1 MSNEKGNE
9 MTNNIDIDL
18 ESIPHPKDCHQ
29 VPVGA
34 TIPEGT
40 PVWIVNDHGGAEWSP
55 TGFHA
60 DKTICRSDFLYLTAD
75 PIAVSPAPPTPD
87 DSPIIIDR
95 TSVAGIEAG
104 TLAMWFP
111 GDQEWCATGKGGYS
125 RWLISEEIT
134 EWSPAIVT
142 KTRRGVWDERD
153 KRDRVDANGDVWR
166 WDDEEATWACV
177 RYFRGNFGSLNALR
191 GRHGDDCLT
200 GFADEQ
206 GGEK

>member
-1 MSNEKGNE
+1 

-111 GDQEWCATGKGGYS
+111 GDQEWCAIGKNGYS
-125 RWLISEEIT
+125 RWLGSDEIT
-134 EWSPAIVT
+134 EWSPAVVT
-142 KTRRGVWDERD
+142 KSGRGLWDERD
-153 KRDRVDANGDVWR
+153 KRDRVDADGDTWR
-166 WDDEEATWACV
+166 WDNDGAIWECDG
-177 RYFRGNFGSLNALR
+177 RDRGCFGSLNAFRKWYDEYLV
-191 GRHGDDCLT
+191 

-206 GGEK
+206 GGEE